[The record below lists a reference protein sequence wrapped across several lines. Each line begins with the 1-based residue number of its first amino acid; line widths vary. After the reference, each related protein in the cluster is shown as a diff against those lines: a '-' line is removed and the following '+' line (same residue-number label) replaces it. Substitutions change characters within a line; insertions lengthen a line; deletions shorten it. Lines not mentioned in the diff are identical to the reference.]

1 MFRNPHLAYQRIDT
15 LFPIAFFPV
24 SFLPPA
30 GPLLWAGLCY
40 LNPGF
45 MIIKNIEAKIRLAT
59 FISLGSLLTSLMIVG
74 MICLYAFKLVSNAQK
89 SIYLLDNNIPIL
101 ARQTDIQMNRP
112 AEYRAHVDLF
122 HSLFFSLTPD
132 DNYMEYQ
139 MKRAMYLVD
148 ESGMQQYNNLKEN
161 GFFNSILSSSSV
173 LTLQTDSVAVDMP
186 RLYFRYYGKLRIDRR
201 SSTVVRSL
209 ITEGYLKDIPRSD
222 NNPHGVLITNWKTL
236 ENKDLQDVEKNSF

>member
-1 MFRNPHLAYQRIDT
+1 
-15 LFPIAFFPV
+15 
-24 SFLPPA
+24 
-30 GPLLWAGLCY
+30 
-40 LNPGF
+40 

-59 FISLGSLLTSLMIVG
+59 IIAVGSLITSLIIVG
-74 MICLYAFKLVSNAQK
+74 MNCFYAYRLVSNAQR
-89 SIYLLDNNIPIL
+89 SIYILDNNIPIL

-139 MKRAMYLVD
+139 MKKAMYLID
-148 ESGMQQYNNLKEN
+148 ESGMQQYNDLKEK

-173 LTLQTDSVAVDMP
+173 LTLETDSIALDMP
-186 RLYFRYYGKLRIDRR
+186 HKYFRYYGKLKIDRR

-236 ENKDLQDVEKNSF
+236 ENKDLENVEKNTF